1 MKINKSY
8 LTEVI
13 LNFFLTFFI
22 GGGQIILNK
31 CFFSYLGSDN
41 LGIMKLFTQLLS
53 YLNLADMGVAAAST
67 YALYKPLANKDYKE
81 ISVIMNTITR
91 MYNKI
96 LIYVL
101 GIGLLATP
109 TITFFINNTNVLKRD
124 IYLYWVL
131 YVLGL
136 VVTYGFLKFH
146 ILFLADQKFKLV
158 KISQGFTKILIQLL
172 QIYTLMKFK
181 SFYLFIALIILEGI
195 VQYILFKYLYN
206 KNYAKHMLKTQE
218 IKKEII
224 NNLKKL
230 FWHKLAGMVVFNT
243 DLIIISKF
251 ISLEIVAIY
260 SSYLLL
266 EQMLITVVTIL
277 TSVLAPK
284 IGKYIAFNEKNEI
297 HEKWR
302 EINNMFLFLGILL
315 SFSMYKLAN
324 TFITLWM
331 GKDFLLPKIT
341 LFLIC
346 INIFIRATKPLIE
359 SFQSGSGFF
368 DDIHLPI
375 AEAIINFI
383 FSIVLVYY
391 IGLNGVILGTVISNI
406 TIICIAK
413 PVLVFKKC
421 FDKST
426 KDYLKIYGLYL
437 IFSIVAFYICNIL
450 FKLFFEKIL
459 VNNWLDWFILSI
471 KSSILNL
478 IVLAIFYIIHRKIQR
493 KLINKK

>member
-1 MKINKSY
+1 MKTSKFY
-8 LTEVI
+8 FLEMI
-13 LNFFLTFFI
+13 LNFFITFLI

-31 CFFSYLGSDN
+31 YFAYYLGDDN

-101 GIGLLATP
+101 GIGLLVTP
-109 TITFFINNTNVLKRD
+109 TITFFINNTDILKTD

-136 VVTYGFLKFH
+136 VVTYRFLKFH

-172 QIYTLMKFK
+172 QIYVLIKFK
-181 SFYLFIALIILEGI
+181 SFYLFIILIILEGVI
-195 VQYILFKYLYN
+195 QYILFKYLYN
-206 KNYAKHMLKTQE
+206 KNYANHILKTLE

-224 NNLKKL
+224 KNLKKL

-251 ISLEIVAIY
+251 ISLKVVAIY

-266 EQMLITVVTIL
+266 EEILITIITIF

-284 IGKYIAFNEKNEI
+284 IGKYIAFNEKNKIYESW
-297 HEKWR
+297 KS
-302 EINNMFLFLGILL
+302 INNIFLFIGIFLT
-315 SFSMYKLAN
+315 FSMYKLSSS
-324 TFITLWM
+324 FVTLWM
-331 GKDFLLPKIT
+331 GEDFLLPKMT

-346 INIFIRATKPLIE
+346 INIFIRGTKPVIE
-359 SFQSGSGFF
+359 SFKNGSGFF

-391 IGLNGVILGTVISNI
+391 IGLNGVILGTVVSNI

-413 PVLVFKKC
+413 PLLVFKKC
-421 FDKST
+421 FDKGT

-437 IFSIVAFYICNIL
+437 IFSVIAFYICNIL
-450 FKLFFEKIL
+450 FKLFFEKAL

-471 KSSILNL
+471 KSSVLNMIILFV
-478 IVLAIFYIIHRKIQR
+478 IYIIHRKIQR
-493 KLINKK
+493 IINT